1 MKILVLQDY
10 LRSGGTERQSIYLA
24 RAFASA
30 GLETV
35 LLTFRPGGALS
46 VRLDDIVHRS
56 LQPFDCRLDWFA
68 PGLARAVRILSPH
81 GILCMGRMA
90 NCHAGGLQK
99 KFPHIGVIGTMRT
112 GKPLPSLYRRS
123 LQQVWHVVANSHE
136 AKSILAA
143 RYGVAPERVSVIHNS
158 IVFPP
163 ADTLKRNE
171 ALRTKMDAGPTTVV
185 LLNVAMFRPEKNQR
199 DLIEIA
205 ARLPLGI
212 KWQLWFVGDGPERAA
227 CERLA
232 DEKGLASRVKFLG
245 FHADPT
251 SYYAAAD
258 LAALTSLSESL
269 PNFLI
274 EAHAHGLMSVAYDVG
289 GVGEAGGAVVP
300 PGNRDAFLARLQPLI
315 FDPALRAREAATAQ
329 ARARESFDPGRQLQ
343 AYLDLFSC
351 LIQPAQ

>member
-10 LRSGGTERQSIYLA
+10 LRSGGTERQSIFLT

-46 VRLDDIVHRS
+46 TRLGDVAHRS
-56 LQPFDCRLDWFA
+56 LQPFDCHLDWFA
-68 PGLARAVRILSPH
+68 PGLARAIRILSPD

-90 NCHAGGLQK
+90 NCYAGSIQK

-112 GKPLPSLYRRS
+112 GKPLPRLYRRS
-123 LQQVWHVVANSHE
+123 LHHVWHVVANSHD
-136 AKSILAA
+136 AKSILSA
-143 RYGVAPERVSVIHNS
+143 RYGVAQERISVIHNS

-163 ADTLKRNE
+163 AALLKRNE
-171 ALRTKMDAGPTTVV
+171 ALRAKLDAGPTTVV
-185 LLNVAMFRPEKNQR
+185 FLNVAMFRLEKNQR

-205 ARLPLGI
+205 ARLPLGV

-227 CERLA
+227 CERLVA
-232 DEKGLASRVKFLG
+232 QKHLGSRIKFLG
-245 FHADPT
+245 FHPDPT
-251 SYYAAAD
+251 TYYAAAD

-289 GVGEAGGAVVP
+289 GVSETGGAVVP
-300 PGNRDAFLARLQPLI
+300 AGNRDAFLARLQPLL
-315 FDPALRAREAATAQ
+315 FDPALRASEAAAAQ
-329 ARARESFDPGRQLQ
+329 ARVRENFDPQRQFQ
-343 AYLDLFSC
+343 AYLDLFLC
-351 LIQPAQ
+351 LVQPAQ